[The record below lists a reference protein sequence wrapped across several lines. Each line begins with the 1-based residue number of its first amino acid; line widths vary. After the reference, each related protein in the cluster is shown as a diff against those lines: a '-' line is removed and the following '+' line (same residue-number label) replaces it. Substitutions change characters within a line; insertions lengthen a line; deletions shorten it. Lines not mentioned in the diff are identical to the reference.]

1 MRHGRRLAS
10 SVRWYSMSTGATEG
24 PQPCGHVRTRVHL
37 SRKKK
42 TCVDWDRLRPPKV
55 GGARSLQSAAL
66 HR

>member
-42 TCVDWDRLRPPKV
+42 HAWIGIVFALR
-55 GGARSLQSAAL
+55 R
-66 HR
+66 